1 MDDLGRFRSALRV
14 ITAVALVCGVGL
26 PLAAPDRPE
35 MLPWAAYALACGL
48 VGIVGSVAYAT
59 RVDAAEDG
67 FTCTR
72 FPRRSVRFGPDAHIW
87 PAFRWWRGMPEVVID
102 DGVHRMAVPW
112 LVLQS
117 GPGAVALKALKQ
129 GRNLEN
135 EDPYPVSEH
144 EGAGVPAAT
153 IIVAFCLLL
162 ALLPDTPSPWHAWPI
177 MLIPAALAPILLRPP
192 RLQCGK
198 DSLRRVWLGREKRI
212 DRLSEADVRVRKA
225 PLAGARLTVEQRG
238 THIGVPLSYPGGAH
252 LHRCL
257 SATGWAQTAAPDRP
271 DGAAPAER
279 VRLRVHPSA
288 DVLTV
293 ALLISAISLGNIL
306 AFAAIYALLRHAAEN
321 PPSLDA
327 VAPPNGFC
335 VLEFLVLATPSA
347 VGLVV
352 AGFVYVLASYTITCD
367 ANGVRVRRAGVFPG
381 PRADRITRADLV
393 RIELGWL
400 RAPGEALALR
410 IMVKDAVFTL
420 AQPNTNQPLVHALA
434 RLAPFCRATDATT
447 ALDLAMDYPP
457 WQRPWPEKKE
467 TRTT

>member
-1 MDDLGRFRSALRV
+1 MGDLGRFRSGLRV
-14 ITAVALVCGVGL
+14 ITAVAVVCAVGL
-26 PLAAPDRPE
+26 PLAAPDRPDT
-35 MLPWAAYALACGL
+35 LAWAAYALACGV

-72 FPRRSVRFGPDAHIW
+72 FPGRTVRFGPDAHVW

-102 DGVHRMAVPW
+102 DGVRRMAVPW
-112 LVLQS
+112 LVLQA

-129 GRNLEN
+129 GRNIEN
-135 EDPYPVSEH
+135 EDPYSVSEH
-144 EGAGVPAAT
+144 EGAGIPAAT

-225 PLAGARLTVEQRG
+225 PFAGARLTVEQRG
-238 THIGVPLSYPGGAH
+238 TRIGVPLSYPGGAH

-257 SATGWAQTAAPDRP
+257 SATGWAQAATPDRP
-271 DGAAPAER
+271 DGAAPAEP
-279 VRLRVHPSA
+279 VRLRVRP
-288 DVLTV
+288 LF
-293 ALLISAISLGNIL
+293 ALLVASFM
-306 AFAAIYALLRHAAEN
+306 AFTMFFGYLVI
-321 PPSLDA
+321 
-327 VAPPNGFC
+327 
-335 VLEFLVLATPSA
+335 FLVLLLLERFAGASPADPVAMKRQFVLADWLITLGPDA
-347 VGLVV
+347 VGLIM
-352 AGFVYVLASYTITCD
+352 AGFLYVLLSHTITCD

-393 RIELGWL
+393 RLELGWL

-420 AQPNTNQPLVHALA
+420 AQPNINQPLVHALA
-434 RLAPFCRATDATT
+434 RLAPFSRATDATT

-457 WQRPWPEKKE
+457 WQRPWPESK
-467 TRTT
+467 TPT

>member
-1 MDDLGRFRSALRV
+1 MHDLGRFRSALRV
-14 ITAVALVCGVGL
+14 LTAVALVCAVGL
-26 PLAAPDRPE
+26 PLAAPDRPD
-35 MLPWAAYALACGL
+35 MLAWAAYALACGVL
-48 VGIVGSVAYAT
+48 GIVGSVAYAT

-72 FPRRSVRFGPDAHIW
+72 FPGRTVRFGPDAHVW

-102 DGVHRMAVPW
+102 DGVHRMAIPW

-129 GRNLEN
+129 GRNLDN
-135 EDPYPVSEH
+135 DAPYPVSEH

-153 IIVAFCLLL
+153 IVVAFCLLL

-212 DRLSEADVRVRKA
+212 DRLSEADVRVRRA
-225 PLAGARLTVEQRG
+225 PLAGARLTVERHG
-238 THIGVPLSYPGGAH
+238 TRIGVPLSYPGAAH

-257 SATGWAQTAAPDRP
+257 SATGWAQAAAPDRP
-271 DGAAPAER
+271 DGAAPAEP
-279 VRLRVHPSA
+279 VRLRVRPNA
-288 DVLTV
+288 YALMV
-293 ALLISAISLGNIL
+293 AFLISAGSLGNAL
-306 AFAAIYALLRHAAEN
+306 AFAVIHASLLHAAGN

-327 VAPPNGFC
+327 LAPPNGFDP
-335 VLEFLVLATPSA
+335 LEFLVLATPSV
-347 VGLVV
+347 VGLIT
-352 AGFVYVLASYTITCD
+352 AGFVYILLSYTLTCD

-393 RIELGWL
+393 RVEPVRL
-400 RAPGEALALR
+400 RRPGDALALR
-410 IMVKDAVFTL
+410 IMVKDAVFAL
-420 AQPNTNQPLVHALA
+420 AQPNINQPLVHALA
-434 RLAPFCRATDATT
+434 RLAPFCRAMDATT
-447 ALDLAMDYPP
+447 ALDLTMDYPP

-467 TRTT
+467 TPT